1 MFRRIA
7 PILLVLPAMAAC
19 RGNRPPPNSGGDDGT
34 AVGDVPKV
42 DRALQIALVSPNTL
56 APNAAAQL
64 TIQGTGFEQ
73 GATAQIEG
81 QGVLQTKFVDANTL
95 TAQTAGL
102 FAGSYDLTV
111 TNPSG
116 DKVTLQGALSVREGG
131 GDVTA
136 ECRNVTVYFGVD
148 KSNLEAQAKTELQGK
163 LACWTSSQRPFTVDG
178 HADERGT
185 TDYNLALGQRRADA
199 VSAWLTA
206 AGVAPGRVRSV
217 SYGEEKPADA
227 GHTEAAWAKNRRAEV
242 HY

>member
-1 MFRRIA
+1 MFRWIA
-7 PILLVLPAMAAC
+7 PILALTVLVGCPKKVSTPDGDGSATGDLPQ
-19 RGNRPPPNSGGDDGT
+19 
-34 AVGDVPKV
+34 V
-42 DRALQIALVSPNTL
+42 DQTLQIALVTPNTL
-56 APNAAAQL
+56 APNTPASL
-64 TIQGTGFEQ
+64 TINGTGFQQ

-81 QGVLQTKFVDANTL
+81 QGVLQTRFGDSNTL
-95 TAQTAGL
+95 TAETAGL
-102 FAGSYDLTV
+102 YAGTYDLTV

-116 DKVTLQGALSVREGG
+116 EKTTLRGGLSVREGG
-131 GDVTA
+131 GDVSA

-148 KSNLEAQAKTELQGK
+148 KSLLEAQAKTELQGK
-163 LACWTSSQRPFTVDG
+163 LACWTGSQRPFTVDG

-199 VSAWLTA
+199 VSGWLTA

-227 GHTEAAWAKNRRAEV
+227 GHSEAAWAKNRKADV